1 MLVTKYKKFKKI
13 TQKVLFKFLEK
24 NIRKITANLS
34 VNDSLKCSLYFLEK
48 ERSLISNF
56 VSGKESIGLETRI
69 TNKNEILKF
78 ISFKHGFFQ

>member
-13 TQKVLFKFLEK
+13 TQKVLLKFLEK

-69 TNKNEILKF
+69 TEMKLK
-78 ISFKHGFFQ
+78 